1 MAISERVRRML
12 LSRSGGY
19 CMRPECH
26 RDLFP
31 LFEAGHI
38 TSVEELAHIIGQKV
52 DGPRG
57 DHPLPLNQRD
67 EYRNVLVLCP
77 TCHTIID
84 KKETADLF
92 PDDLLFDWKARHE
105 EKITACFGIPR
116 YEDREQ
122 LNVEVSALLIQNRV
136 TFETYGPFSANWTDP
151 LANAASAWARA
162 VSTQIIPNNRRILEL
177 ALANSRLLKSEELIV
192 IQVFRLH
199 KEAFEFNHLS
209 GDKDANAP
217 LFPREIN
224 VIFGVKN
231 A

>member
-1 MAISERVRRML
+1 MAINERVRRML

-31 LFEAGHI
+31 LFETGEI
-38 TSVEELAHIIGQKV
+38 TSVEELAHIIGQKE

-57 DHPLPLNQRD
+57 DRPLPLKQRD
-67 EYRNVLVLCP
+67 EYHNVLVLCP
-77 TCHTIID
+77 TCHTIVD
-84 KKETADLF
+84 KKETAHLF
-92 PDDLLFDWKARHE
+92 PDDLLLGWKAQHE
-105 EKITACFGIPR
+105 EKITACFGVPS
-116 YEDREQ
+116 YEDRVQ
-122 LNVEVSALLIQNRV
+122 LSEAVSALLIQNRV
-136 TFETYGPFSANWTDP
+136 TFETYGPFSAKWTDP
-151 LANAASAWARA
+151 LANAATAWVRA
-162 VSTQIIPNNRRILEL
+162 VRTQIIPNNRKILEL
-177 ALANSRLLKSEELIV
+177 AVANSRLLRAEELAV

-217 LFPREIN
+217 LFPREMN